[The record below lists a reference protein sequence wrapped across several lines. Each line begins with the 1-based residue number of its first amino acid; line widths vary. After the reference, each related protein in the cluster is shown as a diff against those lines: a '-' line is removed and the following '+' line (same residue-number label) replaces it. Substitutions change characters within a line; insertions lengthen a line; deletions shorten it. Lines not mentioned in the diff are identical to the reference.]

1 MGFDK
6 HFGLLDI
13 ISNRNGWQ
21 MYNRFIQLS
30 IYFGNNLNT
39 SRKKI
44 KFATG
49 FLKCK
54 VTTLL
59 IKHQKLRLAK
69 LALAGSLLI

>member
-44 KFATG
+44 KFAAG

-54 VTTLL
+54 VTNFANQTS
-59 IKHQKLRLAK
+59 QVMLR
-69 LALAGSLLI
+69 